1 MAQLV
6 SEPIIPLSGTF
17 DVSAMGSST
26 PGLPTGFTWRSQVYE
41 IVEIQRA
48 WKESSREG
56 ARAQGELYLRRY
68 YYVLLMS
75 DGALWTVYF
84 LVQPPRT
91 TSPKKRWYLYTIEAP
106 PPRDE

>member
-1 MAQLV
+1 MARLV
-6 SEPIIPLSGTF
+6 SEPITPQSGTF
-17 DVSAMGSST
+17 DASAMGGGS
-26 PGLPTGFTWRSQVYE
+26 PGLPAGFTWRNEVYE
-41 IVEIQRA
+41 IVEIRRA

-75 DGALWTVYF
+75 DATLWTVYL

-91 TSPKKRWYLYTIEAP
+91 TSPKKRWYLYTIEPP